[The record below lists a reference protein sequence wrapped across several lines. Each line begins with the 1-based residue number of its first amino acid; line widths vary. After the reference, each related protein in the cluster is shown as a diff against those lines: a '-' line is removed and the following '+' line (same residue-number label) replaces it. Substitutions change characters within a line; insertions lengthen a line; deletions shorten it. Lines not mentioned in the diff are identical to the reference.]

1 MRISR
6 LNVGTRPLS
15 LAIVVVTLAVAL
27 ACGGGDE
34 AASTAPSDE
43 IVYGGVLVRAHAT
56 DPAGFD
62 PVQDTSIA
70 ALDLIAPIYSQLVR
84 VDTEAEDGSLRPEL
98 AERWEVGEDGRTVT
112 FHLRQGVQWHD
123 GQPFI
128 ADDVVSHFNRVISP
142 PKGLFSSQRAPFL
155 DVVDIGRWTPRRWS
169 STREARARDCCAA
182 SRVGTTWWCPS
193 T

>member
-1 MRISR
+1 M
-6 LNVGTRPLS
+6 S
-15 LAIVVVTLAVAL
+15 LAILAVALAVAL

-34 AASTAPSDE
+34 AASTAASDE

-84 VDTEAEDGSLRPEL
+84 VDTEAQDGSLRPEL

-123 GQPFI
+123 GEPFI
-128 ADDVVSHFNRVISP
+128 ADDVVAHFNRVISP

-155 DVVDIGRWTPRRWS
+155 DVVDIRGAGR
-169 STREARARDCCAA
+169 RD
-182 SRVGTTWWCPS
+182 GGLPHGKP
-193 T
+193 